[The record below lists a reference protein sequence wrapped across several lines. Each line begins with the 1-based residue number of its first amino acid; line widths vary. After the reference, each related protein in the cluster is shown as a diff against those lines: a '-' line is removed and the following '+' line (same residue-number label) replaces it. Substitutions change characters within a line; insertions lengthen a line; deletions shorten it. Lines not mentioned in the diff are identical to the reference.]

1 MSAALGGR
9 PGNGGG
15 CGERSGGCERRARSS
30 LLRGA
35 FRHASSVVAA
45 LAALAPRL
53 VRLAH
58 HHYPDGLLVPWQA
71 EGWRGWV
78 DAAAGIDPA
87 ACLAAAAGGVG
98 RASRHAR
105 TLPLS
110 AAGGALFVKTYPAPG
125 GWRATRA
132 LRMGQALAAAG
143 LAVPTVVVAARRGGA
158 GLLVTRDTGG
168 EDLLAA
174 VARRR
179 ARLGEKRALLGRLGA
194 EVARLHRAG
203 FVHGDLVPPNLRLVG
218 ERFVFLDNDR
228 TRWSR
233 LLVCLAGRRNL
244 VQLGRFVV
252 PGLTV
257 SDRARVLAAYAAG
270 RGLSRRAHR
279 RLARWLVTKTIAR
292 RCAIDRIPEAAA
304 ARAGFRELMRSGG
317 PFDPQAV
324 G

>member
-1 MSAALGGR
+1 MSA
-9 PGNGGG
+9 PG
-15 CGERSGGCERRARSS
+15 
-30 LLRGA
+30 
-35 FRHASSVVAA
+35 V
-45 LAALAPRL
+45 
-53 VRLAH
+53 
-58 HHYPDGLLVPWQA
+58 LVPWQA

-87 ACLAAAAGGVG
+87 TCLAAAAGGAG

-105 TLPLS
+105 TLSL
-110 AAGGALFVKTYPAPG
+110 ARDGGALFVKTYPAPG

-132 LRMGQALAAAG
+132 LRMGQALGAAG
-143 LAVPTVVVAARRGGA
+143 LAAPEVVAAARRGGA
-158 GLLVTRDTGG
+158 GLLVTRDVGG

-174 VARRR
+174 LARRR

-203 FVHGDLVPPNLRLVG
+203 FVHGDLVPANIRLVG

-228 TRWSR
+228 TRRSR
-233 LLVCLAGRRNL
+233 LLVRLAGCRNL

-252 PGLTV
+252 PGLTLT
-257 SDRARVLAAYAAG
+257 DRARVLGAYAAG

-279 RLARWLVTKTIAR
+279 RLARWLVAKTMAR

-317 PFDPQAV
+317 PFDPEAV
-324 G
+324 T

>member
-1 MSAALGGR
+1 MSA
-9 PGNGGG
+9 
-15 CGERSGGCERRARSS
+15 
-30 LLRGA
+30 
-35 FRHASSVVAA
+35 
-45 LAALAPRL
+45 
-53 VRLAH
+53 
-58 HHYPDGLLVPWQA
+58 LVPWQA

-174 VARRR
+174 VVRLR
-179 ARLGEKRALLGRLGA
+179 ASSGEEGMMFGHSRA
-194 EVARLHRAG
+194 
-203 FVHGDLVPPNLRLVG
+203 
-218 ERFVFLDNDR
+218 
-228 TRWSR
+228 
-233 LLVCLAGRRNL
+233 
-244 VQLGRFVV
+244 
-252 PGLTV
+252 
-257 SDRARVLAAYAAG
+257 
-270 RGLSRRAHR
+270 
-279 RLARWLVTKTIAR
+279 
-292 RCAIDRIPEAAA
+292 
-304 ARAGFRELMRSGG
+304 
-317 PFDPQAV
+317 
-324 G
+324 